1 MSEPFSRPFFSD
13 SEFDSLKL
21 ILSSSPS
28 ISKNISQLQ
37 MYLEQ
42 LPEAQFEDEVK
53 RVRVM
58 LLSLLG
64 KKKITKDDIN
74 GTTPVIEIKIKSDLN
89 NSELDKDSPQYK
101 EIIEGINAELKEKVE
116 QLTLENLQLR
126 EKIDRQAEEF
136 RQIDQLADKLINHK
150 GNE

>member
-1 MSEPFSRPFFSD
+1 
-13 SEFDSLKL
+13 
-21 ILSSSPS
+21 
-28 ISKNISQLQ
+28 